1 MEKANIIEE
10 LSSLEKDV
18 CSLLLMIQSKSDVA
32 QALGL
37 EGPLSILY
45 PEDLEQEAYNYPD

>member
-1 MEKANIIEE
+1 MENQVISQ

-18 CSLLLMIQSKSDVA
+18 CSLLLMIQSESNVA

-45 PEDLEQEAYNYPD
+45 PEDREQEVCKYPD